1 MKIRT
6 ITTGIPSPFSHD
18 YLQRAAEFNAA
29 CRTRFEAN
37 GYEVQSTRISTQIW
51 NDAPD
56 IEDILA
62 LETQTKALGIEFLS
76 LGTIFPDEPHP
87 VGALST
93 CAELPNPHPV
103 GALSKR
109 AIPPNPLEHIADAIA
124 QSETFFASVS
134 IDIKHVN
141 DLLIGRRVSKFL
153 ESTANIIQQIAHNT
167 ENGYGNL
174 RFAALMNCPPNTPF
188 FPAAYWQADSM
199 NFGIGWQAADL
210 VYETFADAPNLN
222 TALQHLKTRME
233 KEGQQIVAIAQT
245 LAHEHDIPFIGIDVS
260 PAPMGDESIAY
271 ALEQQLPGHFG
282 ERGTLTV
289 CANLTRTL
297 RALALPLCG
306 YSGLMLPVLEDIGLG
321 QRSQEGCF
329 NLDSLLLY
337 SAVCGTGLDT
347 IPIPGDAT
355 TSQITAILTDVAV
368 LSSRLSKPLSVRLFP
383 VPGLKAGEMTRFQ
396 SPYLTNTTVMSI

>member
-18 YLQRAAEFNAA
+18 YLQRAVKFNAA

-37 GYEVQSTRISTQIW
+37 GYEVQSTRLSTQIW

-62 LETQTKALGIEFLS
+62 LETQTKALDIEFLS
-76 LGTIFPDEPHP
+76 LGTISPDEPHP
-87 VGALST
+87 VGALSKR
-93 CAELPNPHPV
+93 AELPKPEPV

-109 AIPPNPLEHIADAIA
+109 ARLLETIADAIA
-124 QSETFFASVS
+124 QSETFFASVTLTAAS
-134 IDIKHVN
+134 ED
-141 DLLIGRRVSKFL
+141 VSK
-153 ESTANIIQQIAHNT
+153 STANIIQQIARNT

-174 RFAALMNCPPNTPF
+174 RFAALMNCQPNTPF
-188 FPAAYWQADSM
+188 FPAAYWQATYLQNTGM

-210 VYETFADAPNLN
+210 VHQTFADAPNLN
-222 TALQHLKTRME
+222 TALLHLKTRME
-233 KEGQQIVAIAQT
+233 AEGQKIVELAQT
-245 LAHEHDIPFIGIDVS
+245 LAQEHDITFVGLDVS

-271 ALEQQLPGHFG
+271 AIEQQLPGRFG
-282 ERGTLTV
+282 EPGTLTV
-289 CANLTRTL
+289 CAGLTGTLRTL
-297 RALALPLCG
+297 DLPLCG

-347 IPIPGDAT
+347 IPIPGDT
-355 TSQITAILTDVAV
+355 TTPQISAILTDVAA

-383 VPGLKAGEMTRFQ
+383 VPGLNAGEMTRFA
-396 SPYLTNTTVMSI
+396 SPYLTNTTVMPI

>member
-29 CRTRFEAN
+29 CHSRFEAN

-62 LETQTKALGIEFLS
+62 LETQTKTLGIEFLS
-76 LGTIFPDEPHP
+76 LGTIFPDE
-87 VGALST
+87 
-93 CAELPNPHPV
+93 PHPV

-134 IDIKHVN
+134 IDIKDVN
-141 DLLIGRRVSKFL
+141 DLLIGKRVSKFL

-233 KEGQQIVAIAQT
+233 KEGQQIVDIAQT
-245 LAHEHDIPFIGIDVS
+245 LVHEHDIPFVGIDVS

-297 RALALPLCG
+297 RTLELPLCG

-355 TSQITAILTDVAV
+355 TSQITAILTDVAT
-368 LSSRLSKPLSVRLFP
+368 LSSRLSKPLSVRIFP

>member
-18 YLQRAAEFNAA
+18 YLQRAAEFNAT

-37 GYEVQSTRISTQIW
+37 GYEVQSTRISTQVW

-93 CAELPNPHPV
+93 
-103 GALSKR
+103 R

-134 IDIKHVN
+134 IDIKDVN

-222 TALQHLKTRME
+222 TALQYLKTRME

-245 LAHEHDIPFIGIDVS
+245 LAHEHEIPFVGIDVS

-297 RALALPLCG
+297 RALKLPLCG

-355 TSQITAILTDVAV
+355 TSQITAILTDVAT
-368 LSSRLSKPLSVRLFP
+368 LSSRLSKPLS
-383 VPGLKAGEMTRFQ
+383 
-396 SPYLTNTTVMSI
+396 

>member
-18 YLQRAAEFNAA
+18 YLQRAVKFNAA

-37 GYEVQSTRISTQIW
+37 GYEVQSTRLSTQIW

-62 LETQTKALGIEFLS
+62 LETQTKALDIEFLS
-76 LGTIFPDEPHP
+76 LGTIFPDE
-87 VGALST
+87 S
-93 CAELPNPHPV
+93 HPV

-109 AIPPNPLEHIADAIA
+109 ATPPNPLAHIADAIA
-124 QSETFFASVS
+124 QSETFFSSITLTAASE
-134 IDIKHVN
+134 D
-141 DLLIGRRVSKFL
+141 VSK
-153 ESTANIIQQIAHNT
+153 STANIIQQIAHNT

-188 FPAAYWQADSM
+188 FPAAYWQATYLQNTDM

-210 VYETFADAPNLN
+210 VHQTFADAPDLN
-222 TALQHLKTRME
+222 TALLHLKTRME
-233 KEGQQIVAIAQT
+233 AEGQKIVALAQT
-245 LAHEHDIPFIGIDVS
+245 LAQEHDITFVGLDVS

-271 ALEQQLPGHFG
+271 AIEQQLPGRFG
-282 ERGTLTV
+282 EPGTLTV
-289 CANLTRTL
+289 CAGLTGTLRTL
-297 RALALPLCG
+297 DLPLCG

-321 QRSQEGCF
+321 QRSQEGCC

-347 IPIPGDAT
+347 IPIPGDTT
-355 TSQITAILTDVAV
+355 TSQIAGILTDVAV

-383 VPGLKAGEMTRFQ
+383 VPGLTAGEMTRFA
-396 SPYLTNTTVMSI
+396 SPYLTNTTVMPI